1 MTNLL
6 KVELYKLKKFKLGYI
21 AVIFMFVVG
30 AMYGYKLSNKFFT
43 NTKNTAAAF
52 SNTVCDTS
60 FVFIIAIITALF
72 IGKGFS
78 NRTICNEIKL
88 GYNRFHILLSK
99 MTAACILAALLHSTY
114 IISTVLGFSTFR
126 GFDASVL
133 SQENALWL
141 LTVLIQLTAIING
154 VVLISF
160 TTKKMSE
167 SIALSAI
174 CAAICCNILRNYTRS
189 KIFTLSCF
197 CFALDNNTKNLVLS
211 GINALITMLVFL
223 MTAAFTFRKAEI
235 K

>member
-1 MTNLL
+1 MINLL
-6 KVELYKLKKFKLGYI
+6 KVELYKLKKFQLGYI
-21 AVIFMFVVG
+21 ALIFMFIVG
-30 AMYGYKLSNKFFT
+30 YMYGYKLGNRFFT

-60 FVFIIAIITALF
+60 FVFIMAIVAALF

-88 GYNRFHILLSK
+88 GYSRFNVLLSK
-99 MTAACILAALLHSTY
+99 MIAACILATLLHSTY
-114 IISTVLGFSTFR
+114 IISTVLAFSIVR

-133 SQENALWL
+133 SQENAVWL
-141 LTVLIQLTAIING
+141 LTVLIQLTAIISG

-174 CAAICCNILRNYTRS
+174 CAAICCNILRNFTRS

-197 CFALDNNTKNLVLS
+197 CFVLDNNAKNLVFS
-211 GINALITMLVFL
+211 GISALVTMVVFL
-223 MTAAFTFRKAEI
+223 TLSAFTFMKAEI

>member
-30 AMYGYKLSNKFFT
+30 AMYGYKIGTEFFET
-43 NTKNTAAAF
+43 NDNTAVVF

-60 FVFIIAIITALF
+60 LVFIIAIVAAIF
-72 IGKGFS
+72 IVKGFS

-88 GYNRFHILLSK
+88 GYSRFHVLLSK
-99 MTAACILAALLHSTY
+99 LTAACILAMLLHSTY
-114 IISTVLGFSTFR
+114 IISTILAFSIVR

-141 LTVLIQLTAIING
+141 LTVLIQLTAIISG
-154 VVLISF
+154 VILISF

-167 SIALSAI
+167 SIALSTI
-174 CAAICCNILRNYTRS
+174 CAAICCNILRNYTDA
-189 KIFTLSCF
+189 KLFTMSPF
-197 CFALDNNTKNLVLS
+197 CFALDYNTENLSLS
-211 GINALITMLVFL
+211 GVNALVTMLVFL
-223 MTAAFTFRKAEI
+223 TITVFTFRKAEI

>member
-30 AMYGYKLSNKFFT
+30 AMYGYKIGTEFFET
-43 NTKNTAAAF
+43 NDNTAVVF

-60 FVFIIAIITALF
+60 LVFIIAIVAAIF

-88 GYNRFHILLSK
+88 GYSRFHVLLSK
-99 MTAACILAALLHSTY
+99 LTAACILAMLLHSTY
-114 IISTVLGFSTFR
+114 IISTILAFSIVR

-141 LTVLIQLTAIING
+141 LTVLIQLTAIISG
-154 VVLISF
+154 VILISF

-167 SIALSAI
+167 SIALSTI
-174 CAAICCNILRNYTRS
+174 CAAICCNILRNYTDA
-189 KIFTLSCF
+189 KLFTMSPF
-197 CFALDNNTKNLVLS
+197 CFALDNNTENLSLS
-211 GINALITMLVFL
+211 GVNALVTMLVFL
-223 MTAAFTFRKAEI
+223 TIAVFTFRKAEI

>member
-1 MTNLL
+1 MINLL

-21 AVIFMFVVG
+21 AVIFMLIVG
-30 AMYGYKLSNKFFT
+30 YMYGYKLSNKFFT
-43 NTKNTAAAF
+43 NTKNTAAVF

-60 FVFIIAIITALF
+60 FVFIIAIIAALF
-72 IGKGFS
+72 IGKDFS

-88 GYNRFHILLSK
+88 GYSRFHVMLSK
-99 MTAACILAALLHSTY
+99 MTAACLLAMLLHSTY
-114 IISTVLGFSTFR
+114 IISTILAFSIVR
-126 GFDASVL
+126 GFDSSVL
-133 SQENALWL
+133 SLENALWL
-141 LTVLIQLTAIING
+141 LTVLIQLTAIISG
-154 VVLISF
+154 VILISF

-197 CFALDNNTKNLVLS
+197 CFALNNNTENLVFS
-211 GINALITMLVFL
+211 GISALVTMVVFL
-223 MTAAFTFRKAEI
+223 TIAIFTFRKAEI